1 MLAYMKLNK
10 IRCRS
15 KKYLTAE
22 IAEYAEIIQF
32 FFSAF
37 SAISAVNSYVSF
49 LIRLAAFQARRR
61 SSASSASVRDLKP
74 SVLFPGQ
81 IQLAGG
87 IIRRIPRNPLA
98 GLAYFQCQAAGLGLT
113 KFIKTGISQDTVII
127 HAA

>member
-1 MLAYMKLNK
+1 MKLHK

-22 IAEYAEIIQF
+22 LAEYTEIIKF
-32 FFSAF
+32 FFSA
-37 SAISAVNSYVSF
+37 ISYVSF

-113 KFIKTGISQDTVII
+113 KFIKAGISQDTVIV